1 MAAKADMPLP
11 NRVDPYAAIHAVS
24 ARGTFMGNRG
34 GCFHTEDRTLK
45 RTHWKSRQWII
56 CLLEFKGRKRQ
67 LMAPG
72 QYTELFFLDEAT
84 ALAAGHRPC
93 FECRRDDARAFKNAL
108 VQAGEVDKA
117 ARVSDIDRLIAG
129 EMQDRL
135 RSKAS
140 AQQVEA
146 YTLPDGA
153 MFDWQN
159 QAWLKLDGAC
169 LPWSF
174 DGYGPASRL
183 PEALVS
189 MLTPRATL
197 AALAAGYRP
206 HTHRSVDQD

>member
-1 MAAKADMPLP
+1 
-11 NRVDPYAAIHAVS
+11 
-24 ARGTFMGNRG
+24 MGNRG

-84 ALAAGHRPC
+84 ALAAGQRPC
-93 FECRRDDARAFKNAL
+93 FECRRDDAGAFKDAL

-117 ARVSDIDRLIAG
+117 ARVADIDRLIAG
-129 EMQDRL
+129 EVQNRL
-135 RSKAS
+135 RGKATATKAAAS
-140 AQQVEA
+140 
-146 YTLPDGA
+146 TLADGA
-153 MFDWQN
+153 LFDWQD
-159 QAWLKLDGAC
+159 QAWLKLDDAC

-183 PEALVS
+183 PEAPVS
-189 MLTPRATL
+189 VLTPRATL

-206 HTHRSVDQD
+206 HIHHSVDQD